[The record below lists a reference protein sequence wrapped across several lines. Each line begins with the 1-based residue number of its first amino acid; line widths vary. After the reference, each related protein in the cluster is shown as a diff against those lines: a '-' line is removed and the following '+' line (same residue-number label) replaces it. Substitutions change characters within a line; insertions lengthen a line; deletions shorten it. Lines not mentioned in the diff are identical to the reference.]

1 MSQQTDFVHPTQY
14 VFFSGKGGV
23 GKSSMAATM
32 AVHKAA
38 SGLKTLLVSTDP
50 AGNLGDIFETDIS
63 TTKIRVNENLEII
76 QLDADKITDEY
87 KRKMLAPLEELLEGE
102 ALESI
107 KEQFN
112 GGCTVEIATFDR
124 FTDFLSEVG
133 YDVVVFDTAPTGH
146 TLRLMTLPGEWSDYI
161 VKSEQGSG
169 QTCIGPVSQIQ
180 AARQKYDIAVNM
192 MRDPERTTMYLVT
205 RPEKT
210 AVYETLRAR
219 DELEKTGINQFNLI
233 VNGVYPDDTADSI
246 FGDLRKRQ
254 DTYLSILEATGLPVM
269 RVPMQSGEIKGFEV
283 LQRFGRIVFDG
294 KDERIQNSLSEV
306 TRFEGF
312 ADAGTLKALVQKTGN
327 RRILA
332 FTGKGGVGK
341 TVSACAAA
349 REVSGLGRTL
359 LITTDPAAHIG
370 QVLQASI
377 GHEPTELSA
386 GLWAANIDQRLAAQ
400 EYKDRILGDAQ
411 KQGYSEAL
419 LESVREE
426 LDSPCT
432 EEIAIFERFA
442 AYINDSQWEYIVLDT
457 APTGHTLRLLELPFD
472 YQKQISLQE
481 QNAVD
486 EASAEAGASKASIEA
501 VINQMKDPATTAFF
515 LVAYP
520 EFTPLHESKRAA
532 LDLARVGI
540 QIQGVIL
547 NHVLDASDCLGEYA
561 QSRYTMQQHYLHHA
575 ADLFDVPL
583 FPLHLLSDEIVGT
596 ENVDKLRETLFS
608 NRVLTQTE

>member
-1 MSQQTDFVHPTQY
+1 MTEHVAASNPTQY

-63 TTKIRVNENLEII
+63 TSKIHIGDHLEVI

-87 KRKMLAPLEELLEGE
+87 KRKMLAPLEELLQGE

-124 FTDFLSEVG
+124 FTDFLSETG

-180 AARQKYDIAVNM
+180 DARQKYDVAVHM
-192 MRDPERTTMYLVT
+192 MRDPARTTMYLVT

-219 DELEKTGINQFNLI
+219 DELEKTGITHFNLI
-233 VNGVYPDDTADSI
+233 VNGVFPKDTSASI
-246 FGDLRKRQ
+246 FSNLRDRQ
-254 DTYLSILEATGLPVM
+254 ETYLAVLESTGLPM
-269 RVPMQSGEIKGFEV
+269 LQVPMQSGEIKGFEV
-283 LQRFGRIVFDG
+283 LERFGRIVFDG
-294 KDERIQNSLSEV
+294 VDENIGHVHNGVEE
-306 TRFEGF
+306 FEGF
-312 ADAGTLKALVQKTGN
+312 ADAAVLRSLVEKHGN

-341 TVSACAAA
+341 TVAACAAA
-349 REVSGLGRTL
+349 REVSDMGRTL

-370 QVLQASI
+370 QVLEASV
-377 GHEPTELSA
+377 GHEPTEISS
-386 GLWAANIDQRLAAQ
+386 GLWAANIDQRLAAE
-400 EYKDRILGDAQ
+400 EYKSKILNDAR

-426 LDSPCT
+426 LESPCT
-432 EEIAIFERFA
+432 EEIAIFERFSF
-442 AYINDSQWEYIVLDT
+442 YINDPQWEYIVLDT

-472 YQKQISLQE
+472 YQKQMSLQRQDAE
-481 QNAVD
+481 QD
-486 EASAEAGASKASIEA
+486 DASDASKASIEA
-501 VINQMKDPATTAFF
+501 VISQMKDPGVTSFF

-520 EFTPLHESKRAA
+520 EFTPLHESKRAEM
-532 LDLARVGI
+532 DLARVGI
-540 QIQGVIL
+540 KIQGVIL
-547 NHVLDASDCLGEYA
+547 NHVLKSDQCIGAYA
-561 QSRYTMQQHYLHHA
+561 RSRFTMQQHYLHHA
-575 ADLFDVPL
+575 ATLFDVPL
-583 FPLHLLSDEIVGT
+583 FALPLMSEEIIGNA
-596 ENVDKLRETLFS
+596 NVDKLKEALFQAHP
-608 NRVLTQTE
+608 LQEII